1 LSLGLRIKTMRKA
14 RGFTQQKLAEMV
26 GVSRTYIQT
35 LESNRRLPSMKLLQ
49 NLARALDVSL
59 SDLVSDNQN
68 KKFVR
73 IQLEEYLDY
82 RSEKEVW
89 YKDTK
94 LTRHELDLI
103 KKLIET
109 VLDYTQKTNINNSN

>member
-49 NLARALDVSL
+49 NLARALDVNL

-68 KKFVR
+68 KKLIR
-73 IQLEEYLDY
+73 AQLEEYLDY
-82 RSEKEVW
+82 RSEMEVW
-89 YKDTK
+89 YKDIK
-94 LTRHELDLI
+94 LTRYELDLI

-109 VLDYTQKTNINNSN
+109 VLDYTQKSNINNSN

>member
-1 LSLGLRIKTMRKA
+1 MSLGLRIKTMRKA

-103 KKLIET
+103 KTLIET

>member
-1 LSLGLRIKTMRKA
+1 MSLGLRIKTMRKA

-109 VLDYTQKTNINNSN
+109 VLDYTQKSNINNSN

>member
-1 LSLGLRIKTMRKA
+1 MSLGLRIKTMRKA

>member
-103 KKLIET
+103 KTLIET

>member
-1 LSLGLRIKTMRKA
+1 MSLGLRIKTMRKA

-49 NLARALDVSL
+49 NLARALDVNL

-68 KKFVR
+68 KKLIR
-73 IQLEEYLDY
+73 AQLEEYLDY
-82 RSEKEVW
+82 RSEMEVW
-89 YKDTK
+89 YKDIK
-94 LTRHELDLI
+94 LTRYELDLI

-109 VLDYTQKTNINNSN
+109 ALDYTQKTNINNSN

>member
-68 KKFVR
+68 KKLIR
-73 IQLEEYLDY
+73 AQLEEYLDY
-82 RSEKEVW
+82 RSEMEVW
-89 YKDTK
+89 YKDIK
-94 LTRHELDLI
+94 LTRYELDLI

-109 VLDYTQKTNINNSN
+109 ALDYTQKTNINNSN

>member
-1 LSLGLRIKTMRKA
+1 MSLGLRIKTMRKA

-49 NLARALDVSL
+49 NLARALDVNL

-68 KKFVR
+68 KKLIR
-73 IQLEEYLDY
+73 AQLEEYLDY
-82 RSEKEVW
+82 RSEMEVW
-89 YKDTK
+89 YKDIK
-94 LTRHELDLI
+94 LTRYELDLI

-109 VLDYTQKTNINNSN
+109 VLDYTQKSNINNSN